1 MGYRAFK
8 ELDWPLIIVTLILSG
23 LGIIQ
28 VYSATNGTKWDG
40 AWQKQIIWVITG
52 LLMMWGTAVIGY
64 QSLMGKVLYLYGG
77 VIGLLFA
84 TTLHR

>member
-40 AWQKQIIWVITG
+40 AWEKQIIWVITG
-52 LLMMWGTAVIGY
+52 LDHDVGHGRHWLSIA
-64 QSLMGKVLYLYGG
+64 
-77 VIGLLFA
+77 
-84 TTLHR
+84 